1 MIRLKVHHVIQQTIL
16 IQYGLLTMSSFS
28 LPLSFPSSHRL
39 YIGNYT
45 NGCTDLLMDSFLKGR
60 PTSIKTWT
68 RTIDGQDQS
77 HEGLVVGCED
87 GTLYVFHKRL
97 STSLSDVVEPSVC
110 QPLPLMVTTKHQTS
124 RSASPSTSAAP
135 LFVPPR
141 ARVVSGISAERVEA
155 AKNYVDFEDEA
166 DKLKDLLKGKNPST
180 TDTVSERAIFI
191 KPPTP
196 PTFPPT
202 EPTLIRRTELSKVL
216 INFPPP
222 NNSRPFST
230 PTSPREPMLP
240 GTEILDELELQYH
253 IIPCTNGS
261 GNAVKSLFILTE
273 SFICIVLQESG

>member
-1 MIRLKVHHVIQQTIL
+1 
-16 IQYGLLTMSSFS
+16 MSNFS
-28 LPLSFPSSHRL
+28 LPLSFPSSRRL
-39 YIGNYT
+39 HNDYKNDS
-45 NGCTDLLMDSFLKGR
+45 TDLIMDGFLKGK

-68 RTIDGQDQS
+68 RTLDGQDQS

-87 GTLYVFHKRL
+87 GTLYVFRKRP

-110 QPLPLMVTTKHQTS
+110 QPLPLMFTTKHQTS

-155 AKNYVDFEDEA
+155 PKNYVDFEDEA

-180 TDTVSERAIFI
+180 RTLSDTVSERAISI
-191 KPPTP
+191 KPPSP

-202 EPTLIRRTELSKVL
+202 EPTLTRRMELSKVL

-222 NNSRPFST
+222 NNSRLFST
-230 PTSPREPMLP
+230 PTSPREPVLP
-240 GTEILDELELQYH
+240 GTEILDELDLQYH
-253 IIPCTNGS
+253 IIPCSNGS
-261 GNAVKSLFILTE
+261 GNAVKSMFILME

>member
-1 MIRLKVHHVIQQTIL
+1 MA
-16 IQYGLLTMSSFS
+16 G
-28 LPLSFPSSHRL
+28 
-39 YIGNYT
+39 
-45 NGCTDLLMDSFLKGR
+45 FLKGK

-68 RTIDGQDQS
+68 RTIDRQDQS
-77 HEGLVVGCED
+77 HEGVVVGCED
-87 GTLYVFHKRL
+87 GTLYVFHKRI

-110 QPLPLMVTTKHQTS
+110 QSLPLMATTKHQIS

-141 ARVVSGISAERVEA
+141 ARVVSGISTERVEA
-155 AKNYVDFEDEA
+155 PKNYVDFEDEA

-180 TDTVSERAIFI
+180 KTLSDTVSERAISI

-196 PTFPPT
+196 PNFPPT
-202 EPTLIRRTELSKVL
+202 EPTLTRRMELSKVL

-222 NNSRPFST
+222 SNPRLFST

-240 GTEILDELELQYH
+240 GTGILDELDLQYH

-261 GNAVKSLFILTE
+261 GNAIKSMFILTE
-273 SFICIVLQESG
+273 NFICIVLQESG